1 MKPTRVLTI
10 AQRGP
15 SDQRINGS
23 DWRVFTKLD
32 QGDWGQRFSFHAAR
46 RVSGT
51 HVSRRPASEWAPHVG
66 CADSPEAIADRWIRS
81 TVQIEARPSKLSR
94 TEPLLLQSCVT
105 RSIRAE
111 CIFSFHRIR
120 ICHVSIEYC
129 SESKSDT
136 WLFTM
141 RAPALDHAPFPAVAS
156 LFRRA
161 NPVCRS
167 YVQPICSPNDVLPRG
182 IWKSFSESD
191 ADTWHAL

>member
-1 MKPTRVLTI
+1 MKSTCVITI
-10 AQRGP
+10 AQHGP

-94 TEPLLLQSCVT
+94 TEPLVLTILCDAVHPSGVHPHSSNGKWPATCLINIPANNMVT
-105 RSIRAE
+105 RGMYL
-111 CIFSFHRIR
+111 
-120 ICHVSIEYC
+120 V
-129 SESKSDT
+129 K
-136 WLFTM
+136 
-141 RAPALDHAPFPAVAS
+141 
-156 LFRRA
+156 
-161 NPVCRS
+161 
-167 YVQPICSPNDVLPRG
+167 
-182 IWKSFSESD
+182 
-191 ADTWHAL
+191 